1 MQKQFG
7 KIGAVRRR
15 YASPRTHDSGALQP
29 DAPSGP
35 IAARERLAC
44 ALSPAGPPALERTTP
59 AVSNPVIDLRSD
71 TPALPEKPIG
81 VLNTGDIA
89 TLDEPTMSLE
99 PYQGQDMRAMQNIS
113 AITTMPFVAW
123 QAWRAYR
130 THLRQRQSTV
140 QMLALSCV
148 LRPVDV
154 ELRYTTPL
162 PKVGVCVGAPDA
174 QSSHDMEFSLYLEP
188 STSSL
193 RARGTQL
200 FRWLQ
205 HEWTTTCMPKVRAS
219 VGAGRR
225 LWILLLAQAYK
236 ANSRQQQEAESDAI
250 IRLLKT
256 QRLQPW

>member
-7 KIGAVRRR
+7 KIGTVRHR
-15 YASPRTHDSGALQP
+15 YARAHAHGSGGITL
-29 DAPSGP
+29 DVPSATF
-35 IAARERLAC
+35 AARESRVC
-44 ALSPAGPPALERTTP
+44 VLSQAGPSALASKTTP
-59 AVSNPVIDLRSD
+59 VKNNVRNIRSD
-71 TPALPEKPIG
+71 APVLPEKQTCVISTAG
-81 VLNTGDIA
+81 VA
-89 TLDEPTMSLE
+89 AHDEPTTVLE
-99 PYQGQDMRAMQNIS
+99 TYREHDMRTMQNIS
-113 AITTMPFVAW
+113 AIITMPFVAW

-154 ELRYTTPL
+154 ELRYITPL
-162 PKVGVCVGAPDA
+162 PKVGVCIGAPDA

-188 STSSL
+188 STSSM

-200 FRWLQ
+200 LHWLQ
-205 HEWTTTCMPKVRAS
+205 HEWTATCMPKVRAG
-219 VGAGRR
+219 VAAGRR
-225 LWILLLAQAYK
+225 WWILLLAQVYK
-236 ANSRQQQEAESDAI
+236 ANSRRQQEEESDAI